1 MRGAQVVLR
10 DRSAAALGR
19 APPRPGTAGKP
30 ARRPDGTRLA
40 RAARRRRPAAGRS
53 PRQVAREP
61 FRAPGT
67 GRPPRLPP
75 APLRGLAAAGPRAA
89 SEGCCCRRRRRDK
102 NAIDVSEAAAAG
114 GGGVGNGT
122 AGTGPPAAPLPCPG
136 GGRRQKPSLA
146 AGLWQWE
153 AKTHPRNAV

>member
-114 GGGVGNGT
+114 GGGGGERDCRHGPARSAAALPGRGAAAETQPCRGAVAVGG
-122 AGTGPPAAPLPCPG
+122 
-136 GGRRQKPSLA
+136 
-146 AGLWQWE
+146 
-153 AKTHPRNAV
+153 